1 MDISVIEH
9 LIGFN
14 GYDLLTVVG
23 CLVAYVL
30 AVKFDE
36 IKWKKGF
43 RL

>member
-1 MDISVIEH
+1 MQIDLVQY

-14 GYDLLTVVG
+14 GYDLLTAAG

-30 AVKFDE
+30 AVKYDE